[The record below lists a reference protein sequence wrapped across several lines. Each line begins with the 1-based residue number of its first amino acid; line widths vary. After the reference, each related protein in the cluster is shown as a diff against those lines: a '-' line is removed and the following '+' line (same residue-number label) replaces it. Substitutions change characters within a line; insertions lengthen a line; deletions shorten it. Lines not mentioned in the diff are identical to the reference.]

1 MRRSIIHRAARWAVT
16 AISFTLAAPP
26 ATGQVRDTVR
36 ADSAVRLPEI
46 FITATRSEQGSRAGS
61 PATASIDTATA
72 ADRAA
77 SRVAADLLR
86 DTPGVHV
93 QQTSAG
99 QGAVVLRGLVGNQVL
114 LLVDGIPLNNGTY
127 RDGPGQYLATIDPET
142 IDRLDVL
149 RGPASVLYGSDAQGG
164 VLNVITQPHPLRMGW
179 SLAGAGHV
187 SSANAGTRVRLST
200 GYAAGNLR
208 IAGGVTLQQAG
219 DLRAGGDV
227 GAQRPTGFGAFGLDT
242 RVTYTPTP
250 LHRLTV
256 ALQHFAL
263 DEVPRYDRYVT
274 FRAPAAGPD
283 AEHVYDPQTR
293 QLAYARHAYRPGT
306 PGLRALTTT
315 ASLAVQREG
324 RRRQR
329 LVSGQPAS
337 TIEYTRDDV
346 YTPGLS
352 VVGESRFEPG
362 DRVVALTW
370 GAEAYRDV
378 MASWGEIT
386 DLATRTATPL
396 TRATAAG
403 PLPAGRYPDG
413 ATMERVGVFVEADVA
428 LVSRLSLEA
437 GGRWS
442 GFRTVA
448 EVGTDLGGRAEQ
460 RTDALTGQTGL
471 VARVAEPVS
480 LALRLAQGFRAPNL
494 YDLTNVGP
502 VPGGV
507 VVPNSAVGP
516 ERSLSYEA
524 GIRIDLERTAVDL
537 VAYRTLIDDF
547 IDRVPATFRGDTLLD
562 GERVFQGRNVGD
574 ARVWGV
580 EAMAVHRAGPV
591 EARGTLLYTRG
602 EQTLGDGTDEP
613 MAKIP
618 PLAGHARLRWRGAQ
632 GRWWI
637 GYELRWA
644 ARQDRLSSRDLLDP
658 RIEPGGTPGYAVHSV
673 LAGATLGTLTL
684 SAGLENLG
692 DVLYRTHASGVDAP
706 GRHVWVGIAVVQGW

>member
-1 MRRSIIHRAARWAVT
+1 MRPPILPRAARCAVT
-16 AISFTLAAPP
+16 ALSFALTAAP
-26 ATGQVRDTVR
+26 ATGQGRDSVP

-61 PATASIDTATA
+61 AAAGSSDTTFA

-142 IDRLDVL
+142 IERLDVL

-179 SLAGAGHV
+179 SLAAAGHV

-200 GYAAGNLR
+200 GYARGNLR
-208 IAGGVTLQQAG
+208 IAGGATLQQAG

-242 RVTYTPTP
+242 RVTYTPAP
-250 LHRLTV
+250 QHRLTV

-263 DEVPRYDRYVT
+263 DDVPRYDRYVT
-274 FRAPAAGPD
+274 FRAPALGPD
-283 AEHVYDPQTR
+283 AEHRFDPQTR
-293 QLAYARHAYRPGT
+293 QLAYARHLYRPGT
-306 PGLRALTTT
+306 PGVRALSTTV
-315 ASLAVQREG
+315 SLSVQREG

-329 LVSGQPAS
+329 FVSGQPAS
-337 TIEYTRDDV
+337 TVEYTRDDV

-352 VVGESRFEPG
+352 VVGESRFAPG
-362 DRVVALTW
+362 ERVVALTW
-370 GAEAYRDV
+370 GAEAYRDLV
-378 MASWGEIT
+378 ASWGEIA
-386 DLATRTATPL
+386 DLATRTVTPL

-413 ATMERVGVFVEADVA
+413 ATMDRVGVFLEADVA
-428 LVSRLSLEA
+428 LVPRLSLAA

-442 GFRTVA
+442 GFRTTA
-448 EVGTDLGGRAEQ
+448 EVGTDLGGRVEQ
-460 RTDALTGQTGL
+460 RTDAFTGQTGL
-471 VARVAEPVS
+471 VLRVADPVRV
-480 LALRLAQGFRAPNL
+480 ALRLAQGFRAPNL

-502 VPGGV
+502 APGGV
-507 VVPNSAVGP
+507 VVPNPDVGP

-524 GIRIDLERTAVDL
+524 GARIDLARTALDL
-537 VAYRTLIDDF
+537 VAYRSLIDDF

-562 GERVFQGRNVGD
+562 GERVLQGQNVGD
-574 ARVWGV
+574 ARVWGL
-580 EAMAVHRAGPV
+580 EAVAVHRAGPV

-618 PLAGHARLRWRGAQ
+618 PLSGQTRLRWLGAE
-632 GRWWI
+632 GRWWV

-644 ARQDRLSSRDLLDP
+644 ARQNRLSSRDLLDP

-673 LAGATLGTLTL
+673 LAGATLGALTL

-692 DVLYRTHASGVDAP
+692 NVLYRTHASGVDAP
-706 GRHVWVGIAVVQGW
+706 GRHVWVGISLLQGW